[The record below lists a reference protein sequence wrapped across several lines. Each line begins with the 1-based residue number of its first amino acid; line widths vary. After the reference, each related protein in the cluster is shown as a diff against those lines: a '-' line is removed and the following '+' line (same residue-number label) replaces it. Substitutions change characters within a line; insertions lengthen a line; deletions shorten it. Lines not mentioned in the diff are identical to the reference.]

1 MKVRP
6 GSVVSPPSG
15 EDRRRSRYVLYSRR
29 DCRLCEEMLAA
40 LRAQMGAGF
49 RVEIVDVDS
58 DPALKARYGQHVPVL
73 MDGDTELFRHHYD
86 PAKFSAYAAE
96 IR

>member
-1 MKVRP
+1 VKVRP
-6 GSVVSPPSG
+6 VSAVSPLAR
-15 EDRRRSRYVLYSRR
+15 EDDRPSRYVLYSRG

-49 RVEIVDVDS
+49 PVEIVDVDS
-58 DPALKARYGQHVPVL
+58 DPGLKARYGEHVPVL

-86 PAKFSAYAAE
+86 PAKFSAYAAK

>member
-1 MKVRP
+1 MRP
-6 GSVVSPPSG
+6 VSAVSPLRRQD
-15 EDRRRSRYVLYSRR
+15 DRLSRYVLYSRR

-40 LRAQMGAGF
+40 LKEHMGAGF
-49 RVEIVDVDS
+49 PVAIVDVDG
-58 DPALKARYGQHVPVL
+58 DPALKTRYGEHVPVL

-86 PAKFSAYAAE
+86 PAKFSAYTDK

>member
-1 MKVRP
+1 MLPVSAGSP
-6 GSVVSPPSG
+6 GKG
-15 EDRRRSRYVLYSRR
+15 DRLSRYVLYSRG

-49 RVEIVDVDS
+49 PVEIVDVDS
-58 DPALKARYGQHVPVL
+58 DPGLKARYGEHVPVL

-86 PAKFSAYAAE
+86 PAKFSAYAAK

>member
-1 MKVRP
+1 VLPVSAGSP
-6 GSVVSPPSG
+6 GKG
-15 EDRRRSRYVLYSRR
+15 DRLSRYVLYSRG

-49 RVEIVDVDS
+49 PVEIVDVDS
-58 DPALKARYGQHVPVL
+58 DPVLKARYGGHVPVL

-86 PAKFSAYAAE
+86 PAKFSAYTAKL
-96 IR
+96 R